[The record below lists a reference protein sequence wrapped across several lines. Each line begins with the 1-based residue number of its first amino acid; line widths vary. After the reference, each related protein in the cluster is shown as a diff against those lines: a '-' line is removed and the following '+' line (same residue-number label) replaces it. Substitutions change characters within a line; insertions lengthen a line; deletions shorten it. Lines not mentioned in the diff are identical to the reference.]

1 MSALAFLTPDAASG
15 TVLAHSPME
24 GRARAAGASIEAR
37 AGWNVAA
44 SYAVGADRERAR
56 LTETVAFADR
66 SDLTKLEVQAEP
78 EALAAVIYEATGG
91 AVVLEP
97 RVAVRA
103 VGAWWCPVTPSRA
116 LVLADA
122 GSGGGDRVR
131 QAVTAAAAETRSS
144 LVSVIDVTSGL
155 AALTLAGP
163 GSGELLARFCAIDV
177 RLSVTP
183 VSGFRPGSVAR
194 TPGYLLRE
202 REDRLLVLVGWALGE
217 YLWEVVADA
226 AEHLGGGPVGVD
238 ALEETVA
245 PEQTAVLEPTAAP
258 EQTAA
263 TPGENPN
270 GLEKNDD
277 A

>member
-1 MSALAFLTPDAASG
+1 MSALAFLTADAASG
-15 TVLAHSPME
+15 TVLARSPME
-24 GRARAAGASIEAR
+24 GRARAAGARIEPR

-44 SYAVGADRERAR
+44 SYAVGAIREHER
-56 LTETVAFADR
+56 LTQTVAFADR

-78 EALAAVIYEATGG
+78 EALAAVIQAATGG
-91 AVVLEP
+91 AVGLEP
-97 RVAVRA
+97 RLAVRA
-103 VGAWWCPVTPSRA
+103 DGAWWCPVTPSRA
-116 LVLADA
+116 LVLAD
-122 GSGGGDRVR
+122 SEENGGDRVR
-131 QAVTAAAAETRSS
+131 DAVTAAAAAANATS
-144 LVSVIDVTSGL
+144 LVSVSDVTSGL

-163 GSGELLARFCAIDV
+163 WSGELLARFCAIDV

-226 AEHLGGGPVGVD
+226 AEHLGGGPGGAEALD
-238 ALEETVA
+238 GAAALEE
-245 PEQTAVLEPTAAP
+245 
-258 EQTAA
+258 
-263 TPGENPN
+263 NPD
-270 GLEKNDD
+270 GPQENDD